1 MSNTTEKQDHAETT
15 ARVTPNG
22 MAPEAGKS
30 VAHEATPELFPVI
43 GIGASAG
50 GLEALELFFR
60 NVPQGSG
67 LAFVVVQ
74 HMDPTKKGAL
84 AELLQRATDM
94 PVREVEDGVRI
105 APEHVYVIA
114 PNTDISILQGALHL
128 FAPTQARGLRLPIDF
143 FLRSL
148 ADDRGPSAIGVI
160 LSGMGSDGMLGLG
173 TIKEKGGG
181 TFVQEPGTAKFDGMP
196 RSAIDAGLADIVA
209 PVEEL
214 PGRIL
219 AYLKHAQPATPSD
232 AVRKVKD
239 QSGLEK
245 VLILL
250 RSQTGHDFSLY
261 KKSTIYRRIER
272 RMGLHQIDEIPV
284 YVRYLQ
290 ENRQEIELLFKELL
304 IGVTSFFRDPSA
316 WEYLKDTVI
325 PALLASQPEGGT
337 LRAWVPGCSTGEE
350 AYSLAMIFK
359 EAQDACRPQHSHA
372 LLIFATDLDRDAI
385 DKARAAVYPE
395 NIAVDVSPERLQRFF
410 IQVEHGF
417 KVGPEIRE
425 TVVFAPHNVTMNPP
439 FTKLDILICR
449 NLLIYLDHS
458 LQQKLL
464 PLFHYS
470 LNPGGTLFL
479 GSAETVG
486 TFTDLFSPIDAKLR
500 IYRRL
505 DVATHATPVE
515 FPSAFGGT
523 PAPVAEPSRT
533 STPAPNIQALTEQM
547 LLQYYAPAAVLTTNK
562 GDIVYI
568 SGRTGKYLEPAAGK
582 ANWNIF
588 AMSRDGLHFK
598 INDVFFKAVRERK
611 KATIKNVHLGRNG
624 DENFVDV
631 EIHPFDKSSELKDMV
646 LVVFIDIYNAKETA
660 VQASSG
666 PESKDITQLD
676 ALERD
681 LLQARNEATRIRL
694 EMQTS
699 QEELRLSN
707 EELQSANEE
716 LQSTNEELT
725 TSKEEIQSMNEELQ
739 TVNHELKAKFD
750 DLSRANS
757 DMKNLLN
764 STDIATLFLDDNL
777 NVRRFTTQ
785 VTSIFKLIPG
795 DVGRSITDITTVL
808 DYPGMVDD
816 AREVLRSL
824 VFRETALPARDGRW
838 FLTRIMPYR
847 TLDNRI
853 DGLVITL
860 SDISASKRLEEQLRE
875 KEHEALS
882 VFASM
887 PHAFVLLT
895 SVFDAAG
902 AFIDGSF
909 AFVNDAFTNL
919 VGLRHGEV
927 TGRTLR
933 EVWPGTEVSWL
944 TACQN
949 AAVNGVS
956 GDFDVFSGKIGK
968 TIRCSAYRPG
978 EKSDRICLL
987 LAAIP
992 GTREGERLGD
1002 GSPRE
1007 AGDGTS

>member
-1 MSNTTEKQDHAETT
+1 
-15 ARVTPNG
+15 
-22 MAPEAGKS
+22 MAPEAGKNGAQQAPP
-30 VAHEATPELFPVI
+30 VLFPVI

-94 PVREVEDGVRI
+94 PVQEVEDGVRI

-114 PNTDISILQGALHL
+114 PNTDLSILGDVLHL

-148 ADDRGPSAIGVI
+148 ADDRGPAAIGVI

-196 RSAIDAGLADIVA
+196 RSAIDAGLADVVA

-219 AYLKHAQPATPSD
+219 AYLARAHPAAPSD
-232 AVRKVKD
+232 VVRKVKD
-239 QSGLEK
+239 QSALEK
-245 VLILL
+245 VLLLL

-284 YVRYLQ
+284 YMRYLQ

-304 IGVTSFFRDPSA
+304 IGVTSFFRDPLA
-316 WEYLKDTVI
+316 WEYLKTTVI

-337 LRAWVPGCSTGEE
+337 LRAWAPGCSTGEE
-350 AYSLAMIFK
+350 AYSLAMVFK
-359 EAQDACRPQHSHA
+359 EAQDACRPPRSHA

-395 NIAVDVSPERLQRFF
+395 NIAVDVSPERLRRFF

-486 TFTDLFSPIDAKLR
+486 TFTNLFTPLENKLR
-500 IYRRL
+500 LYRRL
-505 DVATHATPVE
+505 DVASHATPVE
-515 FPSAFGGT
+515 FPSAFGAAPS
-523 PAPVAEPSRT
+523 PAAEPSRKSAT
-533 STPAPNIQALTEQM
+533 VPNIQIQTEQL
-547 LLQYYAPAAVLTTNK
+547 LLQYYAPAAVLTTDK

-568 SGRTGKYLEPAAGK
+568 SGRTGRYLEPAAGK
-582 ANWNIF
+582 ANWNVF
-588 AMSRDGLHFK
+588 AMARGDLHYK
-598 INDVFFKAVRERK
+598 LDTFFLQAVREK
-611 KATIKNVHLGRNG
+611 TTSVIKNVHLGT
-624 DENFVDV
+624 DSEKHVVDV
-631 EIHPFDKSSELKDMV
+631 VIHPVEEPSELKGMV
-646 LVVFIDIYNAKETA
+646 LIVFLDVPDSIAATTPATFSPDLTS
-660 VQASSG
+660 AS
-666 PESKDITQLD
+666 QMD
-676 ALERD
+676 ALGRE
-681 LLQARNEATRIRL
+681 LLQARSEAKIIRL

-716 LQSTNEELT
+716 LQSTNVELT

-750 DLSRANS
+750 DLSRANN

-764 STDIATLFLDDNL
+764 STDIATLFLNDDL
-777 NVRRFTTQ
+777 SVRRFTTQ
-785 VTSIFKLIPG
+785 VASIFKLIPG
-795 DVGRSITDITTVL
+795 DVGRPITDIVTVL
-808 DYPGMVDD
+808 DYPDMIAD

-824 VFRETALPARDGRW
+824 VFQEKALPARDGRW

-860 SDISASKRLEEQLRE
+860 SDVSASKRLEERLRE
-875 KEHEALS
+875 KEHEALA
-882 VFASM
+882 VFGSM
-887 PHAFVLLT
+887 PNAFALLL
-895 SVFDAAG
+895 SVFDPAG
-902 AFIDGSF
+902 TFVDGRF
-909 AFVNDAFTNL
+909 VFVNEAFVNL
-919 VGLRHGEV
+919 VDNPDGAAE
-927 TGRTLR
+927 GRTLR
-933 EVWPGTEVSWL
+933 EAWPGNETSWL
-944 TACQN
+944 AACRN
-949 AAVNGVS
+949 AAEHGVR
-956 GDFDVFSGKIGK
+956 GEFDLFSKKAGK
-968 TIRCSAYRPG
+968 TVRCSVYRPD
-978 EKSDRICLL
+978 EKTDRFCLL
-987 LAAIP
+987 FEAVSE
-992 GTREGERLGD
+992 TREGRREGD
-1002 GSPRE
+1002 VSPAAPGGR
-1007 AGDGTS
+1007 TS